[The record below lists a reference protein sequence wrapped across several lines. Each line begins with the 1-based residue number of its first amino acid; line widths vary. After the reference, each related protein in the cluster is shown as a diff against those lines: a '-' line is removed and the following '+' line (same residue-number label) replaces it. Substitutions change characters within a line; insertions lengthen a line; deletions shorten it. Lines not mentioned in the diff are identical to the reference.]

1 VKTLTHLLRS
11 AGSAAM
17 AGAIFL
23 PLASCNDH
31 GRISYARATNDA
43 TLFIALALPAL
54 FVVAGLIFVRLAK
67 LLAALNFAAGLF
79 ALEELYLTALGYD
92 KWLFGGYLALAGLT
106 LVLVAGILATITA
119 IIGWCQRRLMRPRAK
134 SDGQKGEEDRNAER
148 SAISE

>member
-1 VKTLTHLLRS
+1 
-11 AGSAAM
+11 M

-23 PLASCNDH
+23 PLATCNDH
-31 GRISYARATNDA
+31 GRISYARATHDA

-54 FVVAGLIFVRLAK
+54 LVVAGLIFVRFAK

-106 LVLVAGILATITA
+106 LVLVAGILAAITA
-119 IIGWCQRRLMRPRAK
+119 IIGWCQR
-134 SDGQKGEEDRNAER
+134 
-148 SAISE
+148 